1 MPLLLDLLL
10 TFMKIGAFT
19 FGGGYAMISIIEN
32 NCVEQKRWITH
43 DEMMT
48 ITVIAESTP
57 GPIAI
62 NCATF
67 VGYRQAGFIGAVMA
81 TLGIVTPSFLIIY
94 IISMFLQNFLAI
106 PLVAHAFAGIRVGVG
121 LLILNAADNMLRKMQ
136 KKRQPRAFMLCAFA
150 AMTLVNIFSLPV
162 SSIHILLVAAAVSL
176 ALFIAA
182 GAPEMPAK
190 GGAAK

>member
-1 MPLLLDLLL
+1 MPLLLDLML

-67 VGYRQAGFIGAVMA
+67 VGYKQAGFIGAVMA

>member
-1 MPLLLDLLL
+1 MPLLLDLML

-32 NCVEQKRWITH
+32 NCVEQKRWISH
-43 DEMMT
+43 EEMMT

-121 LLILNAADNMLRKMQ
+121 LLILNAADNMLRKMP
-136 KKRQPRAFMLCAFA
+136 KKRQPRAFMLCAFV

-162 SSIHILLVAAAVSL
+162 SSIHLLLVAAAVSL

>member
-32 NCVEQKRWITH
+32 NCVEQKRWISH
-43 DEMMT
+43 EEMMT

-136 KKRQPRAFMLCAFA
+136 KKRRPLAFMLCAFA

-162 SSIHILLVAAAVSL
+162 SSIHLLLVAAAVSL